1 MSIKGR
7 FIYAKQFHRMAYRY
21 HIFLV
26 FLVIAAVRIIRVAIV
41 VVAAAAAGHATLSKF
56 AMMYVDVL
64 LATGGRSLARTYLSL
79 ALSVKV

>member
-1 MSIKGR
+1 MSIKGC

-56 AMMYVDVL
+56 AMYVDVSR
-64 LATGGRSLARTYLSL
+64 ARARDGRGRSLARTSSH
-79 ALSVKV
+79 SVKV